1 MSKVSAEEKRAHEKA
16 LISEMIRLYCKKKH
30 GTADELCEDCRTL
43 YDYALARI
51 EHCPMM
57 EHKTFCSR
65 CPVHCY
71 RPEMREKIRAVMRFS
86 GPRMLFHHPLEVVRH
101 ALSSLS

>member
-101 ALSSLS
+101 ALSSLG